1 VLCSNSLSS
10 ALARL
15 KSANYSCTSE
25 WVSCT
30 LTSIGLVASHQ
41 HITLPFSTPQ
51 PHALPSAD
59 SKATQAANN
68 KESLAVHHH
77 IVWFR
82 TIFLLEGSA
91 SVKSAA
97 VSD

>member
-15 KSANYSCTSE
+15 KAAIDVCASKLMSFRAIG
-25 WVSCT
+25 WV
-30 LTSIGLVASHQ
+30 VSHEQ
-41 HITLPFSTPQ
+41 ILLPFSTPQ

-68 KESLAVHHH
+68 KERRGVRHG
-77 IVWFR
+77 IVWCR
-82 TIFLLEGSA
+82 TFL
-91 SVKSAA
+91 
-97 VSD
+97 D